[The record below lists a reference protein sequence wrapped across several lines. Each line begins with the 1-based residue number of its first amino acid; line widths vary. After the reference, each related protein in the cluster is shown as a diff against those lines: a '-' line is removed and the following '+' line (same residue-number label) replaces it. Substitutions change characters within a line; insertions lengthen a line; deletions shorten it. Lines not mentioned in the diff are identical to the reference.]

1 MSNLIKASEIE
12 QLLTPKKKDFIALL
26 NGKPEIFT
34 REISFAVQAVNGSEM
49 LQKCDRNSI
58 LQAVFNIALTGLS
71 LNPIS
76 KLAYLTPRWNSK
88 KQQNECV
95 LMPSYQGMVKVITDT
110 GAAKKLDAYLVMDGD
125 DFQVE
130 YGTESR
136 IFHKPKFPKGK
147 TIVGAYAIAVLSNGE
162 KQFEVMDKAEL
173 DHVRGCSDSW
183 KAFES
188 GKAKS
193 SIWNDWEGEMCRKT
207 VLKRLTKYLP
217 KNKEFDQ
224 VGKVIELDNQDYPA
238 ADWQYIKAEQLL
250 QTSTFDAEQRQ
261 NFDLQLEQELTG
273 SEIGNII
280 FQLEQNQLDAISAG
294 LTASAK
300 EINKAV
306 LQAAEL
312 ENK

>member
-1 MSNLIKASEIE
+1 MSNIIKASEIE
-12 QLLTPKKKDFIALL
+12 QLLQPKKKDFVALL

-76 KLAYLTPRWNSK
+76 KLAYLTPRWNAK
-88 KQQNECV
+88 KQANECL

-110 GAAKKLDAYLVMDGD
+110 GSAKKLDAYLIMDGD
-125 DFQVE
+125 DFQVF
-130 YGTESR
+130 YGTEST
-136 IFHKPKFPKGK
+136 IIHKPKFPKGK
-147 TIVGAYAIAVLSNGE
+147 TIIGAYAVAVLSNGE
-162 KQFEVMDKAEL
+162 KQFEVMDKDEL
-173 DHVRGCSDSW
+173 DHIRGCSDSW
-183 KAFES
+183 KAFEN

-207 VLKRLTKYLP
+207 VIKRLTKYLP
-217 KNKEFDQ
+217 KNKEFEA
-224 VGKVIELDNQDYPA
+224 VSKVIELDNQDYPA

-261 NFDLQLEQELTG
+261 NFDLQLEADLTG
-273 SEIGNII
+273 SEIGSII
-280 FQLEQNQLDAISAG
+280 FQLEQNQLDPISAG

-300 EINKAV
+300 EIKQAV
-306 LQAAEL
+306 KDAA
-312 ENK
+312 NDDSK

>member
-1 MSNLIKASEIE
+1 MSNLIKASEME
-12 QLLTPKKKDFIALL
+12 QLLQPKKKDFVALL

-34 REISFAVQAVNGSEM
+34 REISFAVQAINGSEM

-88 KQQNECV
+88 RQQNEAV

-110 GAAKKLDAYLVMDGD
+110 GAAKKLDAYLIMEGD
-125 DFQVE
+125 HFEVN
-130 YGTESR
+130 YGTESS
-136 IFHKPKFPKGK
+136 IIHKPKFPKG
-147 TIVGAYAIAVLSNGE
+147 TEIIGAYAVAVLSNGE

-173 DHVRGCSDSW
+173 DYIRDCSDSW
-183 KAFES
+183 KAFAA

-193 SIWNDWEGEMCRKT
+193 SIWKDWEGEMCRKT
-207 VLKRLTKYLP
+207 VIKRLTKYLP
-217 KNKEFDQ
+217 KNKEFEAIN
-224 VGKVIELDNQDYPA
+224 KVIELDNQDYPA

-250 QTSTFDAEQRQ
+250 QTSTFDAEQRAH
-261 NFDLQLEQELTG
+261 FDLQLEQELTG

-280 FQLEQNQLDAISAG
+280 FQLEQNQLEPISAG

-300 EINKAV
+300 EINRAV
-306 LQAAEL
+306 KEAAEL
-312 ENK
+312 DNK